1 MPVWQSCD
9 AQSLVLVD
17 TVESTPVA
25 ILEATGITLLRTGLF
40 HGVQIRVSSADVAN
54 TAVIC
59 RAYSD
64 VGKTQLLYEVSFDLS
79 VANVGTEVQDA
90 STLTTPVS
98 FFETPFYSLTAAK
111 GGVGRTFTVTYM
123 VEVFH

>member
-1 MPVWQSCD
+1 MAVWQSCD
-9 AQSLVLVD
+9 VQSLVLVD
-17 TVESTPVA
+17 TVESAPVA
-25 ILEATGITLLRTGLF
+25 IESGSANLRNGLF

-54 TAVIC
+54 TTVIS

-64 VGKTQLLYEVSFDLS
+64 VGLTQLLYEVSFDLS
-79 VANVGTEVQDA
+79 VANVGTEVQDV
-90 STLTTPVS
+90 STLTSPVA
-98 FFETPFYSLTAAK
+98 FYETPFFSLKAPK